1 MYRDSGEDQPAPR
14 MMPAVRAI
22 IALNV
27 AVYFLQLTTSEAD
40 ITRWLAFDS
49 GAGTARPWTV
59 VTYMFVHGGFWHIL
73 SNLWLLFLFGPR
85 VEEALGTRRFVFYY
99 LWCGLGGWLAHLL
112 FAAHGGYLLGASA
125 AVLGVLLAY
134 AVRWPDDEVQVFPLF
149 ISIRVR
155 WLVAFLAAINLLF
168 GITTATTGAP
178 VAYLAHL
185 GGLASGAVFLW
196 AVWAPG
202 LDRVRQ
208 RVSSVPDE
216 PEEPPR
222 AIPRSPG
229 RSRERTSEADEAVTR
244 SKAAAASSATHPARS
259 APLASRVGKRKTEE
273 LDLVLDKI
281 SRLGLDSLTPAE
293 RKLLE
298 EMSRQLRDR

>member
-1 MYRDSGEDQPAPR
+1 MYRDSGDERPAPR

-27 AVYFLQLTTSEAD
+27 AVWFLQLTVSESD
-40 ITRWLAFDS
+40 ITRWLAFN
-49 GAGTARPWTV
+49 AAAATTRPWTV
-59 VTYMFVHGGFWHIL
+59 LTYMFTHGGLWHIL
-73 SNLWLLFLFGPR
+73 ANMWLLYVFGPR

-112 FAAHGGYLLGASA
+112 LVPHSGYLLGASA

-134 AVRWPDDEVQVFPLF
+134 AVRWPDEEVQIFPLF
-149 ISIRVR
+149 ITMRVR
-155 WLVAFLAAINLLF
+155 WLVVAMAAINLLF
-168 GITTATTGAP
+168 GIMLAGSGGGG
-178 VAYLAHL
+178 VAYFAHV
-185 GGLASGAVFLW
+185 GGLAAGGIFLW
-196 AVWAPG
+196 AMWAPG

-208 RVSSVPDE
+208 RVSAVPDE
-216 PEEPPR
+216 PDEPPR
-222 AIPRSPG
+222 AIPRPPT
-229 RSRERTSEADEAVTR
+229 RSRERTSEADDAVAR
-244 SKAAAASSATHPARS
+244 SNAAASASPAVRS
-259 APLASRVGKRKTEE
+259 APLSSRVGKRKTEE

-281 SRLGLDSLTPAE
+281 SRLGLDSLTPTE

>member
-1 MYRDSGEDQPAPR
+1 MYRDSGDERPAPR

-27 AVYFLQLTTSEAD
+27 AVYFLQLTLSEAD
-40 ITRWLAFDS
+40 ITRWLAFNA

-59 VTYMFVHGGFWHIL
+59 ISYMFVHAGFWHIV
-73 SNLWLLFLFGPR
+73 SNLWLLYVFGPR

-112 FAAHGGYLLGASA
+112 LAARGGYLAGASA

-134 AVRWPDDEVQVFPLF
+134 AVRWPDDEVQIFPLF
-149 ISIRVR
+149 ITMKVR
-155 WLVAFLAAINLLF
+155 WVVVAMAAINLLM
-168 GITTATTGAP
+168 GITTASSGAP
-178 VAYLAHL
+178 VAYLAHV
-185 GGLASGAVFLW
+185 GGLAAGAVFLW
-196 AVWAPG
+196 AMWAPG

-208 RVSSVPDE
+208 RVNAVPDE
-216 PEEPPR
+216 PDEPPR
-222 AIPRSPG
+222 AIPRPPT
-229 RSRERTSEADEAVTR
+229 RSRQRTSETDDVVAR
-244 SKAAAASSATHPARS
+244 SNATATQQPARDT
-259 APLASRVGKRKTEE
+259 PLSSRVGKRKTEE
-273 LDLVLDKI
+273 LDLVLEKI
-281 SRLGLDSLTPAE
+281 SRLGLDSLSADE